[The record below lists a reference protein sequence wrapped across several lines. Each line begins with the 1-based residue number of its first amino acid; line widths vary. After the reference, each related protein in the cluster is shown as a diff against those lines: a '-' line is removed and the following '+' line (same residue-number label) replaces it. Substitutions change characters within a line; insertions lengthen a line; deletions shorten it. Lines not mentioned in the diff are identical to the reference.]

1 MKEVTL
7 TLKVPDDQ
15 DPKKIIEDMVEEFWY
30 ANRHSLGDGFM
41 EQWEF
46 TYDDG
51 LSE

>member
-1 MKEVTL
+1 MKQVTL

-30 ANRHSLGDGFM
+30 ANRHSLGDEFM
-41 EQWEF
+41 KDWDF

-51 LSE
+51 E